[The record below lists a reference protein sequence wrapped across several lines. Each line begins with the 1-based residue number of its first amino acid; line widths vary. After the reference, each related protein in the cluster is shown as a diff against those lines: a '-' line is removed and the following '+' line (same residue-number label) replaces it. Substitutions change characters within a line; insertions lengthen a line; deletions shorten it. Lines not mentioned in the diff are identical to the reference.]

1 MSKTVTI
8 KTNPRNKPQPSVD
21 DLDAFVHDGVP
32 PPPAPAPKEKMKR
45 LTIDVA
51 ASLHRRIR
59 FACLQKEVDMATEIR
74 RILSEQFPV

>member
-21 DLDAFVHDGVP
+21 DLDAFVHDGAP
-32 PPPAPAPKEKMKR
+32 PSPAPKEKMKR
-45 LTIDVA
+45 LTIDVST
-51 ASLHRRIR
+51 SLHRRIR